1 MPRPFLMTSPETYKR
16 EAGIEAV
23 RYVQSGMVV
32 GLGTGSTAKYAVLEI
47 GRRLREGE
55 LRDVRGVPT
64 SEATA
69 RLAHE
74 QGIPLVELDE
84 YGVDLAIDG
93 ADEIAPDLSLIKGLG
108 GALLREKIVEV
119 AARQFVVI
127 ADSSKLVPRLGR
139 GAVPVEVVPF
149 GYKSTLRHLRE
160 LGEPVLRLKDGEP
173 FVSDGGNFIADTFFG
188 PISDPGALQERLE
201 RVVGVV
207 ETGLFVGMANLA
219 VVADSQGLR
228 TLSR

>member
-1 MPRPFLMTSPETYKR
+1 MTTPEIYKR

-55 LRDVRGVPT
+55 ISDIRGIPT

-69 RLAHE
+69 RLAVE
-74 QGIPLVELDE
+74 QGIPLMELDE

-119 AARQFVVI
+119 AARQFIVI
-127 ADSSKLVPRLGR
+127 ADSSKLVGQLGR
-139 GAVPVEVVPF
+139 GAVPIEVVPF

-160 LGEPVLRLKDGEP
+160 LGEPALRLKEGQP
-173 FVSDGGNFIADTFFG
+173 YHSDGGNLIADTFFG
-188 PISDPGALQERLE
+188 PIDDPGALQEKLKRIP
-201 RVVGVV
+201 GVV
-207 ETGLFVGMANLA
+207 ETGLFVGMASLA
-219 VVADSQGLR
+219 VVADSQGIR
-228 TLSR
+228 TLRR